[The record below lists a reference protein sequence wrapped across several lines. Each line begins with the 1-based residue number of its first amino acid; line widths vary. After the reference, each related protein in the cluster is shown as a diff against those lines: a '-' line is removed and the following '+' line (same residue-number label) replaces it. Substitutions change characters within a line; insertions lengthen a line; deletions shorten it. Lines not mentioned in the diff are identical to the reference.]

1 MKRVAKILGADVEL
15 GNIFQRA
22 TPGEDAN
29 DLPAR
34 LLLAE
39 IDGIPSNTASITD
52 AYASPFAV
60 AHAYSGAA
68 PARAYGYD
76 AQDWGRK
83 FLQTNGGAAY
93 IDLSHIEMC
102 TPEVRSARDFVA
114 AHHANLRIARSA
126 CEKANANLMPGEL
139 IVVFANNSDRLGN
152 SWGAH
157 TNVMVSRELWEQVCT
172 NMFPALFVLVA
183 FQVSSI
189 IFTGQGKCGAENGK
203 PWVPYQ
209 ISQRG
214 DFFECVAGLQTTYR
228 RPIANTRDESHAT
241 PDLARMHIIFY
252 DNTLTHVSNYLKA
265 GVIQL
270 VLAMME
276 AGWCGTETMLENPLV
291 ALTAWGH
298 DPDLRATAPL
308 YDGRRVRAVEHQQMF
323 ARAARRFVEAGTV
336 QEFVPEAQTILA
348 LWEDT
353 LAKLERRD
361 FPSLAG
367 RLDWVM
373 KRKLLER
380 MMDRNPDL
388 AWDSPSIRAAD
399 LLFANLDP
407 RRGLYWPIEAAGG
420 TEQIAA
426 EADIRRAMHEPPV
439 DTRAWSRTMLLRQ
452 VGRAGIESVNWDE
465 IRLRLGAVSP
475 ARASIRFDDPRQ
487 FTRADMLR
495 AAADE
500 PADTRSSTAITNQP
514 EKG

>member
-60 AHAYSGAA
+60 DHAYSGAA

-83 FLQTNGGAAY
+83 FLPSSGGAAY

-252 DNTLTHVSNYLKA
+252 DTTLTHVSNYLKA
-265 GVIQL
+265 GVMQL

-308 YDGRRVRAVEHQQMF
+308 YDGRSDPAAAL
-323 ARAARRFVEAGTV
+323 ARLARRG
-336 QEFVPEAQTILA
+336 
-348 LWEDT
+348 
-353 LAKLERRD
+353 
-361 FPSLAG
+361 
-367 RLDWVM
+367 
-373 KRKLLER
+373 
-380 MMDRNPDL
+380 
-388 AWDSPSIRAAD
+388 
-399 LLFANLDP
+399 
-407 RRGLYWPIEAAGG
+407 
-420 TEQIAA
+420 
-426 EADIRRAMHEPPV
+426 
-439 DTRAWSRTMLLRQ
+439 
-452 VGRAGIESVNWDE
+452 
-465 IRLRLGAVSP
+465 
-475 ARASIRFDDPRQ
+475 
-487 FTRADMLR
+487 
-495 AAADE
+495 
-500 PADTRSSTAITNQP
+500 
-514 EKG
+514 

>member
-1 MKRVAKILGADVEL
+1 M
-15 GNIFQRA
+15 N
-22 TPGEDAN
+22 
-29 DLPAR
+29 
-34 LLLAE
+34 
-39 IDGIPSNTASITD
+39 
-52 AYASPFAV
+52 
-60 AHAYSGAA
+60 
-68 PARAYGYD
+68 
-76 AQDWGRK
+76 
-83 FLQTNGGAAY
+83 
-93 IDLSHIEMC
+93 
-102 TPEVRSARDFVA
+102 
-114 AHHANLRIARSA
+114 
-126 CEKANANLMPGEL
+126 
-139 IVVFANNSDRLGN
+139 
-152 SWGAH
+152 
-157 TNVMVSRELWEQVCT
+157 
-172 NMFPALFVLVA
+172 
-183 FQVSSI
+183 
-189 IFTGQGKCGAENGK
+189 
-203 PWVPYQ
+203 
-209 ISQRG
+209 
-214 DFFECVAGLQTTYR
+214 
-228 RPIANTRDESHAT
+228 AT

-426 EADIRRAMHEPPV
+426 EVDIRRAMREPPV

-465 IRLRLGAVSP
+465 IRLRLGAVCP
-475 ARASIRFDDPRQ
+475 AGAAIRFDDPRQ